1 MNNPA
6 QIPSLPPLQDRL
18 KEITK
23 SGIAPTM
30 EHLRGEFMALFRLE
44 RSIDKILEA
53 LGNLE
58 DPIGLDVVSGGLH
71 TAKFAIDSTRMM
83 LSQANPGMYR
93 AIVNEAESPH
103 LSSDLTRF
111 ALTGVLQR
119 VEKAP
124 DFADK
129 NGVVSGLKAVL
140 GAM

>member
-18 KEITK
+18 KEITD

-44 RSIDKILEA
+44 QHMAGMADFAKDK
-53 LGNLE
+53 
-58 DPIGLDVVSGGLH
+58 DPEGL
-71 TAKFAIDSTRMM
+71 AEM
-83 LSQANPGMYR
+83 LPGMISVQTLVKLIKEELVQANPGRYA

-103 LSSDLTRF
+103 LISDLTRF
-111 ALTGVLQR
+111 ALVGVLQR

-124 DFADK
+124 HFADK
-129 NGVVSGLKAVL
+129 DGVVSGLKAVL
-140 GAM
+140 EAM